1 MKVRLRQEYLGY
13 PVDSI
18 VESKNGVFDFRQTV
32 EDVSE
37 QETSKVSLE
46 STISE
51 DYMYV
56 YTDTFEVIEEEKIE
70 VPVAKTKEQIEDKLE
85 AVKADRELLKSL
97 DYKYASKYIHMLDN
111 LVYILEWTL
120 GKAE

>member
-1 MKVRLRQEYLGY
+1 
-13 PVDSI
+13 
-18 VESKNGVFDFRQTV
+18 
-32 EDVSE
+32 
-37 QETSKVSLE
+37 
-46 STISE
+46 
-51 DYMYV
+51 MYV

-70 VPVAKTKEQIEDKLE
+70 VPIAKTKEQIEDKLE